1 LKKFQ
6 IDSTISADIKSAA
19 DDSFRSNI
27 KMIEIDKL
35 KPSLDNFFSLKEI
48 ELLADD
54 IERQGLKHNIV
65 VTEDTDNPGTYF
77 IKSGHR
83 RYTAISKLIEENRY
97 NSKYVPCFV
106 DGQKTQSENLL
117 DLVMLNATTR
127 VMTDEE
133 LYQQYD
139 VLRSTIDKL
148 KAEGKK
154 VKGRFRDVVAKYM
167 NVSPAQVGKIEN
179 IKHNAIDEVKEA
191 VSSGK
196 ISITVA
202 NNIARL
208 DDENQKELISK
219 NDISKITNKD
229 VAATKQKQNKKKIL
243 KANSQKEKIL
253 KVLNQSCTSITET
266 ENIDDIRFCI
276 AEMNRNIETIMEED
290 DNG

>member
-1 LKKFQ
+1 MKKFQ
-6 IDSTISADIKSAA
+6 MDSTISADIKSAA

-35 KPSLDNFFSLKEI
+35 KPSLDNFFSLTEI

-117 DLVMLNATTR
+117 DLIMLNATTR
-127 VMTDEE
+127 VMSDEE
-133 LYQQYD
+133 IYQQYD

-148 KAEGKK
+148 KSEGKK
-154 VKGRFRDVVAKYM
+154 VKGRFREVAAKYM
-167 NVSPAQVGKIEN
+167 NISPAQVGKIEN

-196 ISITVA
+196 VSITVA
-202 NNIARL
+202 NNIAGL
-208 DDENQKELISK
+208 DEEKQEELIAQK
-219 NDISKITNKD
+219 DISKLTNKD
-229 VAATKQKQNKKKIL
+229 VDEKKNEESFQIQIRTSKQKKTEVLKLISDYFKIIKTCDDDKFNNHLSKLISELKKL
-243 KANSQKEKIL
+243 KGDK
-253 KVLNQSCTSITET
+253 
-266 ENIDDIRFCI
+266 
-276 AEMNRNIETIMEED
+276 
-290 DNG
+290 